1 MNIWK
6 VMADWFTPILDAIL
20 SFIDKI
26 IPLDFMMDN
35 HVSELSEAIFDTF
48 HMMVIP
54 GFISLFFGIIFGVMI
69 VVVKPGGILENKVLN
84 FILDKFINFFRSVPF
99 VILIGLLMG
108 LSRLIM
114 NTAIGVEGMYIP
126 LIFGTVPFMA
136 RQVESSLSE
145 IDPGLIEASTAMGCT
160 PLDIIVRVYIKES
173 IPGIARGT
181 TITFISL
188 IGLIAM
194 SGATGA
200 GGLGNFALRY
210 GYQRNIFEATVVT
223 IVIILI
229 IVSVI
234 QAIGNFIS
242 KKTTH

>member
-6 VMADWFTPILDAIL
+6 LMADAFTPILNFIL
-20 SFIDKI
+20 TIVDKA
-26 IPLDFMMDN
+26 IPLDFTLN
-35 HVSELSEAIFDTF
+35 GHVSELSEAIFDTL
-48 HMMVIP
+48 HMLVVT
-54 GFISLFFGIIFGVMI
+54 GFISLFFGIIFGVII
-69 VVVKPGGILENKVLN
+69 VVVKPGGILENKVIG
-84 FILDKFINFFRSVPF
+84 FILDKFINFFRSIPF
-99 VILIGLLMG
+99 IILLGFLLS
-108 LSRLIM
+108 LSRLIIG
-114 NTAIGVEGMYIP
+114 TGIGVEGMYVP

-145 IDPGLIEASTAMGCT
+145 VDSGLIEASIAMGCK
-160 PLDIIVRVYIKES
+160 PLDIIFRVYIKEC

-210 GYQRNIFEATVVT
+210 GYQRQIFEATMVS

-229 IVSVI
+229 IVTII
-234 QAIGNFIS
+234 QAIGNYIA